1 MPTELLIFG
10 YVAGLLAALAGA
22 ALYLEQRRRRFE
34 TAPTKDSIF
43 RCEKCAFV
51 YTDDQ
56 DVDRS
61 RCPQC
66 GKSNDA
72 IRF

>member
-10 YVAGLLAALAGA
+10 YVAVLLAALCGVG
-22 ALYLEQRRRRFE
+22 LYLEQRRRRFE
-34 TAPTKDSIF
+34 PASTKDSVF
-43 RCEKCAFV
+43 RCQKCGFV
-51 YTDDQ
+51 YTDDH

-66 GKSNDA
+66 GKSNGA
-72 IRF
+72 IQF